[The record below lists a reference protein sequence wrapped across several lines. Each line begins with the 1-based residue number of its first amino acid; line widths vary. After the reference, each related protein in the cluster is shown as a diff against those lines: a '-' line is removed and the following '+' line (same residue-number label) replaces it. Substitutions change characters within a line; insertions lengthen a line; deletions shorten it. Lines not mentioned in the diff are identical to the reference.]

1 MELDKLKSY
10 LKKEEEQA
18 FKGWDF
24 TYLDGRWNVEKLPWD
39 YKGILLSYLQPSYKL
54 LDMGTGGGEF
64 LLTLNHAYSLT
75 SVTESYPANVQLC
88 HDRLSPLGVDV
99 RQVFDDRRL
108 PFDTN
113 TFELIINR
121 HESFNIGEV
130 KRILKNGGYFI
141 TQQVGGCNNNDLSH
155 KLIED
160 FIPQFTNHY
169 LEHSREMLINEG
181 FDILL
186 EEEVFNQTK
195 FYDLGALVY
204 FAKIIEW
211 EFPGFSVDS
220 CFDNLC
226 KVQKELTKNGYVSGT
241 QHRFIIVAKKRY
253 MG

>member
-1 MELDKLKSY
+1 MNLEQLKSY

-24 TYLDGRWNVEKLPWD
+24 TYLDGRWSNEKLPWN
-39 YKGILLSYLQPSYKL
+39 YKRILLNYLNPSDKL

-64 LLTLNHAYSLT
+64 LLTLNHPYKLT
-75 SVTESYPANVQLC
+75 SVTESYLPNVNLC
-88 HDRLSPLGVDV
+88 HDTLSPLGIDV

-108 PFDTN
+108 PFDAD
-113 TFELIINR
+113 TFDIIINR

-155 KLIED
+155 KLIDD
-160 FIPQFTNHY
+160 FIPQFINHD
-169 LEHSREMLINEG
+169 LEHCRELLINEG
-181 FDILL
+181 FDVML
-186 EEEVFNQTK
+186 EEEAFIQIK

-220 CFDNLC
+220 CFNNLC
-226 KVQKELTKNGYVSGT
+226 KVQNELIENGYISGIE
-241 QHRFIIVAKKRY
+241 HRFIIVAKKI
-253 MG
+253 